1 MAELGLVIEQLWPNY
16 VAAADQ
22 AGIPRDQLHT
32 EIVLGGW
39 SPKNVRMMVTAYA
52 KSANGD
58 PVVVQ
63 PLDGGLASPGDPLR
77 GETAA
82 FHKAAVLN
90 AGRLQASFLNKREGE
105 PSLGGGSSWRRFGPV
120 SQRCMT

>member
-1 MAELGLVIEQLWPNY
+1 MMA
-16 VAAADQ
+16 
-22 AGIPRDQLHT
+22 
-32 EIVLGGW
+32 
-39 SPKNVRMMVTAYA
+39 TAYA

-82 FHKAAVLN
+82 FHQAAVLN
-90 AGRLQASFLNKREGE
+90 AGRLQASFLNIKRRE
-105 PSLGGGSSWRRFGPV
+105 SRRWAAAHRGDA
-120 SQRCMT
+120 SAQCLRGA